1 MGEEALLPLRLFR
14 VGVFSVGS
22 AQSFVIGVG
31 MFGGMASIPLYLQ
44 IVKGAPPTRAGLLLL
59 PMITGIMIASLLAGQ
74 ITMRTGRYEIC
85 PIIGSALLVAGMAL
99 MATIETD
106 TTLWHTGVYMLVF
119 GLGLGL
125 NMQSLVLAM
134 QKHRRT
140 PGSSRRSRAA
150 RAA

>member
-31 MFGGMASIPLYLQ
+31 MFGGMASSRCTCRSSRERPD
-44 IVKGAPPTRAGLLLL
+44 PCGL
-59 PMITGIMIASLLAGQ
+59 AAAADDHWDHDRLAARGQ
-74 ITMRTGRYEIC
+74 ITMRTGRYKIC

-140 PGSSRRSRAA
+140 PGSSRGSRAA

>member
-1 MGEEALLPLRLFR
+1 
-14 VGVFSVGS
+14 
-22 AQSFVIGVG
+22 
-31 MFGGMASIPLYLQ
+31 
-44 IVKGAPPTRAGLLLL
+44 
-59 PMITGIMIASLLAGQ
+59 MITGIMIASLLAGQ
-74 ITMRTGRYEIC
+74 ITMRTGRYKIC

-140 PGSSRRSRAA
+140 PGSSRGSRAA